1 MSYNTKNYTEQGG
14 EKTVIGGVLEIKEG
28 ASVKGL
34 PVLENQGNSE
44 ATTIAA
50 LKENFNTLL
59 ANLKDTGY
67 MIPDT
72 WNISVSKI
80 AQIPAGDNS
89 EALTANQ
96 DKVSSVTVTNNVITI
111 AVDVDELVEFPSSN
125 VLQGTHKWIGI
136 EITTGLSDITK
147 IKYNGYQLTADDVA
161 ETAVCG
167 GSAGD
172 IIMWLKCDEII
183 NTPKRFTLW
192 SSGYAESEF
201 SVVITE
207 PAEE

>member
-161 ETAVCG
+161 ETAV
-167 GSAGD
+167 
-172 IIMWLKCDEII
+172 
-183 NTPKRFTLW
+183 
-192 SSGYAESEF
+192 
-201 SVVITE
+201 SV
-207 PAEE
+207 AS